1 MTMGHSEII
10 FAMVLAVLL
19 GGVVGYQRQQ
29 RGKAAGIRTHALV
42 TLGSTLFTILSRF
55 GFGFETG
62 TDPSRVAA
70 QIVVGIGFLGAGMIL
85 HQKDRVVGL
94 TTAAG
99 LWAAAALG
107 MTIGVGWYRI
117 AGIATLFMLAILLLN
132 DRWARHDP
140 EK

>member
-1 MTMGHSEII
+1 MNNAEII
-10 FAMVLAVLL
+10 FAMVLAVFL

-42 TLGSTLFTILSRF
+42 TLGATLFTILSRF
-55 GFGFETG
+55 GFGQGEAM
-62 TDPSRVAA
+62 DPSRVAA
-70 QIVVGIGFLGAGMIL
+70 QVVVGIGFLGAGMIL
-85 HQKDRVVGL
+85 HQKDRVIGL

-107 MTIGVGWYRI
+107 MAIGVGWYAI
-117 AGIATLFMLAILLLN
+117 AAVATLFMLAILLIN

-140 EK
+140 K

>member
-1 MTMGHSEII
+1 MENSEII

-29 RGKAAGIRTHALV
+29 RGKSAGIRTHALV
-42 TLGSTLFTILSRF
+42 TLGATLFTLLSRF
-55 GFGFETG
+55 GFGFGPG

-85 HQKDRVVGL
+85 HQKNRVVGL

-107 MTIGVGWYRI
+107 MTIGVGWYAI
-117 AGIATLFMLAILLLN
+117 AGVATLFILTILLIN
-132 DRWARHDP
+132 DRWARRG
-140 EK
+140 

>member
-1 MTMGHSEII
+1 MDNAEII
-10 FAMVLAVLL
+10 FAMVLAILL

-29 RGKAAGIRTHALV
+29 WGKAAGIRTHALV
-42 TLGSTLFTILSRF
+42 TLGSTLFTLLSRF
-55 GFGFETG
+55 GFGFSES

-85 HQKDRVVGL
+85 HQKNRVVGL

-107 MTIGVGWYRI
+107 MTIGVGWYAI
-117 AGIATLFMLAILLLN
+117 AGVATLFILTILLIN
-132 DRWARHDP
+132 DRWAGHNP

>member
-1 MTMGHSEII
+1 MDNAEII

-29 RGKAAGIRTHALV
+29 RGKSAGIRTHALV
-42 TLGSTLFTILSRF
+42 TLGATLFTILSRF
-55 GFGFETG
+55 GFGFGPE

-85 HQKDRVVGL
+85 HQKNRVVGL

-107 MTIGVGWYRI
+107 MTIGVGWYAI
-117 AGIATLFMLAILLLN
+117 AVVATLFILTILLIN
-132 DRWARHDP
+132 DRWARR
-140 EK
+140 

>member
-1 MTMGHSEII
+1 MENSEII
-10 FAMVLAVLL
+10 FAMVLAVFL

-29 RGKAAGIRTHALV
+29 RGKSAGIRTHALV
-42 TLGSTLFTILSRF
+42 TLGATLFTLLSRF
-55 GFGFETG
+55 GFGFGPE

-85 HQKDRVVGL
+85 HQKNRVVGL

-107 MTIGVGWYRI
+107 MTIGVGWYAI
-117 AGIATLFMLAILLLN
+117 AGVATLFILTILLIN
-132 DRWARHDP
+132 DRWARRG
-140 EK
+140 

>member
-1 MTMGHSEII
+1 MENSEII
-10 FAMVLAVLL
+10 FAMVLAVFL

-42 TLGSTLFTILSRF
+42 TLGATLFTLLSRF
-55 GFGFETG
+55 GFGFGPE

-85 HQKDRVVGL
+85 HQKNRVVGL

-99 LWAAAALG
+99 LWAAAAIG
-107 MTIGVGWYRI
+107 TTIGVGWYAI
-117 AGIATLFMLAILLLN
+117 AGVATLFILTILLIN
-132 DRWARHDP
+132 DRWARRG
-140 EK
+140 